1 MNKLKSLYEA
11 VLNIGVYSES
21 KEHKQIRLL
30 NSFCITWGLLII
42 PFAIAD
48 LFFSNNIIGS
58 FVIHSIGLSCMFIVF
73 WAQKNKKY
81 TLARFSFLII
91 LTILISL
98 FTNFVEVGRN
108 LEIVYFLVPLMSL
121 LIVKDHRI
129 NLFFLVLCFV
139 LFYVPNVVLNHYD
152 KLFKNPVIIL
162 SVFVGGYVILNY
174 SQSLN
179 SKKEAEI
186 LKSKKELEFAYEQL
200 EDRKQS
206 ELAHLQL
213 KSLKAQMN
221 PHFMFNAMNSIQSL
235 VLKGDKHEAYN
246 YLTKFAS
253 LIRENLNMSEK
264 SFVDFEE
271 ELSLLKK
278 YLELERLRFRDNF
291 EYEIIGEENVTD
303 VKIPS
308 MIIQPFVENSIKHGL
323 LHKLKGVKKVSISF
337 YEEEVFKCV
346 IIDNGIGMKA
356 SKEINSLSFKEES
369 FSTKA
374 IEDRLSLLKDYYKTD
389 IGFKY
394 EKIKEGTK
402 VVIKIPYI
410 NSNE

>member
-1 MNKLKSLYEA
+1 MTKLKTIYERI
-11 VLNIGVYSES
+11 LNTGVYPDS

-30 NSFCITWGLLII
+30 NSFCITWGLLLI
-42 PFAIAD
+42 PFATAD
-48 LFFSNNIIGS
+48 LFFSNNVIGS
-58 FVIHSIGLSCMFIVF
+58 FVIHSIGLFCMFIVF

-121 LIVKDHRI
+121 LIVKDHKI
-129 NLFFLVLCFV
+129 NLFFLILCFI
-139 LFYVPNVVLNHYD
+139 LFYVPNIILNHYEN
-152 KLFKNPVIIL
+152 LFKNPIIIL

-179 SKKEAEI
+179 RKKEAEL
-186 LKSKKELEFAYEQL
+186 LKSKKELELAYEQL
-200 EDRKQS
+200 EERKQS

-323 LHKLKGVKKVSISF
+323 LHKIKGTKRVSIAF
-337 YEEEVFKCV
+337 YEEDVFKCV
-346 IIDNGIGMKA
+346 IIDNGIGIEA
-356 SKEINSLSFKEES
+356 SRKINLQNFKEES

-374 IEDRLSLLKDYYKTD
+374 IQDRLSLLKDYYKTD

-394 EKIKEGTK
+394 EKIEKGTK

-410 NSNE
+410 HSNE